1 MITLVGAPFEVREII
16 IISVT
21 VFMENIREMVRIRQK
36 IFSNKTMDLE
46 GLPLY
51 ADTPV
56 ALTIIGSYDMPCLL
70 IRQDVTCRA
79 YSAIRK
85 DVVEGMAVL
94 VETLR

>member
-1 MITLVGAPFEVREII
+1 MQHIGKMIWIIQEV
-16 IISVT
+16 
-21 VFMENIREMVRIRQK
+21 
-36 IFSNKTMDLE
+36 FSNEAMDLE

>member
-1 MITLVGAPFEVREII
+1 MIIL
-16 IISVT
+16 SVT
-21 VFMENIREMVRIRQK
+21 ILMKDIREMVRIRQE
-36 IFSNKTMDLE
+36 IFSNESVDLE

-56 ALTIIGSYDMPCLL
+56 SLTIIGSYDMPCLL

-79 YSAIRK
+79 YGTIRK
-85 DVVEGMAVL
+85 DIVEGMAVL